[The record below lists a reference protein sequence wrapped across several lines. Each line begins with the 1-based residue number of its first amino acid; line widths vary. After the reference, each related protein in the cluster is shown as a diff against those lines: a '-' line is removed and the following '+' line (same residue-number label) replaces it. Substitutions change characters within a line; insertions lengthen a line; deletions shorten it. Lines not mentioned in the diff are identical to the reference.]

1 MSSTPVTDALSPDS
15 QLQWTYNNFIQP
27 TRDDPIGDDYI
38 NTRSIN
44 ITAQGLPPDRI
55 QNGWPETV
63 QIFLDL
69 FAGSGAVGRE
79 AFSRGARY
87 VDFVENGPAALHSLK
102 ANVAALRATKR
113 CRIFKKDA
121 LPWIRSLE
129 EGAYGIAF
137 VDAPYGSKKLD
148 RVIEYW
154 RETPFADILIL
165 EHHKEHEIGM
175 KGKRYDFEGA
185 TRITLLRKG
194 AKAL

>member
-1 MSSTPVTDALSPDS
+1 MRILKGKHAGRDLTSPGRSVRPTPEAVRDTCLS
-15 QLQWTYNNFIQP
+15 LV
-27 TRDDPIGDDYI
+27 GKEI
-38 NTRSIN
+38 NGAR
-44 ITAQGLPPDRI
+44 
-55 QNGWPETV
+55 
-63 QIFLDL
+63 FLDL
-69 FAGSGAVGRE
+69 FAGSGAVGLE

-175 KGKRYDFEGA
+175 EGKRYDFEGA